1 MKNLF
6 TIKEGKV
13 IACSEDEANIHVFI
27 APDVEEKKEIIQRFG
42 IDNNDLDSALDPD
55 EISRVEF
62 MEKPMSI
69 IWKKPHSPAVGAVS
83 HFEVSTVGFF
93 ISNDVLVI
101 IMSEQSSLLYEKI
114 FEKVNSINDLML
126 RFFFY
131 TIRQYSSNLK
141 KIKQLTSNI
150 ESKLITSMENKYFL
164 QMFDISERLIYYINA
179 IEGNGAVLTKL
190 RSNTEKLNLSQRQIY
205 YLDDIIHEN
214 TQSGRQSTI
223 YSSVLSGLM
232 DARGNVINNN
242 MNVLLKNL
250 TMISIIFLPLNL
262 IAGMGGMSE
271 FSMMLGEY
279 KVSWQIGYLLF
290 SVAMIVLGWLIWIF
304 LKKYIGGSGNEE

>member
-13 IACSEDEANIHVFI
+13 IVCSEDEANIHVFI
-27 APDVEEKKEIIQRFG
+27 APDVEEKKEIVERFS

-62 MEKPMSI
+62 MEKPISI
-69 IWKKPHSPAVGAVS
+69 IWKKPHFPAIGAVS

-93 ISNDVLVI
+93 INNDTLII
-101 IMSEQSSLLYEKI
+101 IMSEESSLLSEKI

-141 KIKQLTSNI
+141 KIKQITSKI
-150 ESKLITSMENKYFL
+150 ESNLIRSMENKYFL

-179 IEGNGAVLTKL
+179 IEGNGAVLAKL
-190 RSNTEKLNLSQRQIY
+190 RSNTEKLNLSQRQVY

-214 TQSGRQSTI
+214 TQSGRQSAI
-223 YSSVLSGLM
+223 YNSVLSGLM

-250 TMISIIFLPLNL
+250 TLINVIFLPLNL
-262 IAGMGGMSE
+262 LAGMGGMSE
-271 FSMMLGEY
+271 FSMVLSEY
-279 KVSWQIGYLLF
+279 KIPWQTGYILL
-290 SVAMIVLGWLIWIF
+290 SVAMIGLGWLMWIF
-304 LKKYIGGSGNEE
+304 LKKYIGGNGNGE